1 MKTIQIY
8 LSEKKNL
15 WDTINWEKI
24 VEIKKTQVK
33 MKLNN
38 SFSKASFISVYES
51 NTYIT
56 NKAKYFDLW
65 EMELVEIIERDD
77 YKIDLEKLIWEI
89 KFITQWLK
97 VKFTWNN
104 INFLNN

>member
-1 MKTIQIY
+1 MKTVQIY

-24 VEIKKTQVK
+24 IEIKKTQVK

-56 NKAKYFDLW
+56 HKTKYFDLS
-65 EMELVEIIERDD
+65 EMVLIEIIERDD
-77 YKIDLEKLIWEI
+77 YKIDLEKLVREV
-89 KFITQWLK
+89 KFIS
-97 VKFTWNN
+97 
-104 INFLNN
+104 